1 MKDIPIY
8 PKKWEASKPVVDRIM
23 EKTGLPRGTVKKVIG
38 AFSQALVE
46 LLFESPKFTWKHL
59 GVISLTNRRAHSRF
73 DIETFNKTGGEVKQ
87 MRTIPASPV
96 INFCISTTFAQFL
109 RNYWCPLQ
117 EENQEGE

>member
-8 PKKWEASKPVVDRIM
+8 PKKQEANKQIVDKVM
-23 EKTGLPRGTVKKVIG
+23 QKTGLSRGTVKQVIG

-46 LLFESPKFTWKHL
+46 LLFESPKFTWKSL

-73 DIETFNKTGGEVKQ
+73 DIETFNKTGVKQ

-109 RNYWCPLQ
+109 RDYWCPLQ
-117 EENQEGE
+117 EENSDSERD